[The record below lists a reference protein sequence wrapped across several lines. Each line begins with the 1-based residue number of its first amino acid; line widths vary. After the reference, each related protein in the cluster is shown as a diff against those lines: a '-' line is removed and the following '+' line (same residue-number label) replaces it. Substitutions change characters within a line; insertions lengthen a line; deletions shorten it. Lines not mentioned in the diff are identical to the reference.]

1 MEKIYLEG
9 VSYMEQK
16 DLTAVLRKDLK
27 KGPTKQARKAG
38 RIPAVIYGHSSPIAI
53 TVDEITFNKSFSDIE
68 ANTIFNID
76 VEGDHRNA
84 LVKDFQSDI
93 LTGKILHVDFYEI
106 EKGKALRTT
115 VPLKIVGNCPGVK
128 AGGVIEEHMHHLEIE
143 CIPKDIP
150 SFIEV
155 NVSNLNLNESI
166 HVSDL
171 VVADTIKVLTGG
183 EQAVVGVTVM
193 KSAVEPT
200 EAAEVDEE
208 EAEEE

>member
-1 MEKIYLEG
+1 
-9 VSYMEQK
+9 MEQK

-27 KGPTKQARKAG
+27 KGPTKRVRNAG
-38 RIPAVIYGHSSPIAI
+38 KIPAVIYGHSSPVAVA
-53 TVDEITFNKSFSDIE
+53 VDELVFNKSFVDIE

-93 LTGKILHVDFYEI
+93 LTGKILHIDFYEI

-128 AGGVIEEHMHHLEIE
+128 EGGVIEQHMHSLEIE
-143 CIPKDIP
+143 CIPREIP

-155 NVSNLNLNESI
+155 DVSNLRLNESI

-171 VVADTIKVLTGG
+171 AVSDAIKVLTGE
-183 EQAVVGVTVM
+183 EQAVVGVTR
-193 KSAVEPT
+193 
-200 EAAEVDEE
+200 
-208 EAEEE
+208 

>member
-1 MEKIYLEG
+1 
-9 VSYMEQK
+9 MEQK

-27 KGPTKQARKAG
+27 KGPTKRVRSAG
-38 RIPAVIYGHSSPIAI
+38 KIPAVIYGHSAPIAVA
-53 TVDEITFNKSFSDIE
+53 VDEIVFSKSFKDIE

-115 VPLKIVGNCPGVK
+115 VPLKIVGVCPGVK
-128 AGGVIEEHMHHLEIE
+128 DGGVIEEHMHSLEIE
-143 CIPKDIP
+143 CIPRAIP
-150 SFIEV
+150 AFIEV
-155 NVSNLNLNESI
+155 NVSNLHLNESI

-171 VVADTIKVLTGG
+171 EIPKEIKILTSKD
-183 EQAVVGVTVM
+183 EAIVGVSVIKASLET
-193 KSAVEPT
+193 SEAGEESVEE
-200 EAAEVDEE
+200 EAAE
-208 EAEEE
+208 